1 MRAHPDRKGFC
12 HFVANTYKDLILDI
26 CYIAT
31 CFRFSFE
38 NVDYILCCSDDP
50 RIFKLYKGLSCT
62 EISVETGEFC
72 KANRGFCVLP
82 STPGKLDS
90 ACPNQARR
98 TIGRREVKKR
108 KRTKSKDLRQK
119 KGDRLV
125 GASALHTYSPRNPPF
140 RYPWTCSLKTQGFR
154 YEVTQK

>member
-1 MRAHPDRKGFC
+1 MEAHPDSKGFC

-31 CFRFSFE
+31 CFRLSFE
-38 NVDYILCCSDDP
+38 KVDYILCCSDDP
-50 RIFKLYKGLSCT
+50 RISKLYKGLSCT
-62 EISVETGEFC
+62 EISVKTGDFC

-82 STPGKLDS
+82 STRGKLES

-98 TIGRREVKKR
+98 TIRRGKVKKH
-108 KRTKSKDLRQK
+108 KRAKAKHVRK

-125 GASALHTYSPRNPPF
+125 GASSLHTYRTSNPPF

-154 YEVTQK
+154 YVVTQK

>member
-1 MRAHPDRKGFC
+1 M
-12 HFVANTYKDLILDI
+12 ANTYRDLIFDI

-38 NVDYILCCSDDP
+38 KVDYQFCRSDDP

-98 TIGRREVKKR
+98 TIRRRKVTKHKR
-108 KRTKSKDLRQK
+108 ARAKHVRK

-125 GASALHTYSPRNPPF
+125 GASSLHTYRTSNPPL
-140 RYPWTCSLKTQGFR
+140 RYPWTCSLRTQGFR
-154 YEVTQK
+154 YVE